1 MRRRSAGRVHD
12 RLWYLG
18 REESGVYLLEGDS
31 SSLIVSGGMSY
42 LAPMVFS
49 QLRAF
54 GIDEERIGKL
64 LILHAHFD
72 HVGLVPFF
80 RRRYPAL
87 EIIASKR
94 GWEILRMPKG
104 IDTIN
109 AFSRLVA
116 ERMGVT
122 GCLEGRDLEW
132 RDDVAGEAVSEGD
145 EIDLGGMTVRVIET
159 PGHSSCSLS
168 AYCPEIRALFPSD
181 GAGIPYEQAIIP
193 SGNSNFTQYQK
204 SLKKLEPLAV
214 EILCADHY
222 GYVTGPEAADY
233 ISRSID
239 AAAEKRALIEA
250 VYRRTRSVDETVK
263 ELVAEIYANHPA
275 YFLPPEIYAGVYRQ
289 TVRHVAG
296 ALEKQVYLNEKRERL
311 HAKG

>member
-31 SSLIVSGGMSY
+31 SSLILSGGMSY
-42 LAPMVFS
+42 LAPVVES
-49 QLRAF
+49 QLHAF
-54 GIDEERIGKL
+54 GVDEGKIRKL
-64 LILHAHFD
+64 MVLHAHFD

-80 RRRYPAL
+80 RRRYPDL
-87 EIIASKR
+87 EIFASAR

-104 IDTIN
+104 IETIN
-109 AFSRLVA
+109 AFSRVVA

-122 GCLEGRDLEW
+122 GCLEGRDLAW

-145 EIDLGGMTVRVIET
+145 IIDLGSMTVRIFET

-181 GAGIPYEQAIIP
+181 GGGIPYEEAIIP
-193 SGNSNFTQYQK
+193 SGNSNFTQYQQ
-204 SLKKLEPLAV
+204 SLEKMKPLDV
-214 EILCADHY
+214 EIFCADHY
-222 GYVTGPEAADY
+222 GYVTGPEAKTY
-233 ISRSID
+233 ISRSIT
-239 AAAEKRALIEA
+239 AASEKRALIEA
-250 VYRRTRSVDETVK
+250 VYRRTRSVEETVK
-263 ELVAEIYANHPA
+263 ELVNETYAKHPT
-275 YFLPPEIYAGVYRQ
+275 YFLPPEIYAGIYRQ

-296 ALEKQVYLNEKRERL
+296 ALEK
-311 HAKG
+311 KG

>member
-1 MRRRSAGRVHD
+1 MRRRNAGRVHD

-31 SSLIVSGGMSY
+31 CSMILSGGMSY
-42 LAPMVFS
+42 LAPMVLS
-49 QLRAF
+49 QLHAF
-54 GIDEERIGKL
+54 GIEEGRIGKL

-80 RRRYPAL
+80 RRRYPSL
-87 EIIASKR
+87 EIFASKR

-122 GCLEGRDLEW
+122 GCLEGQDLEW
-132 RDDVAGEAVSEGD
+132 RDDVAGETVSEGKI
-145 EIDLGGMTVRVIET
+145 IDLGGITVRIFET

-168 AYCPEIRALFPSD
+168 AYCPEILALFPSD
-181 GAGIPYEQAIIP
+181 GGGIPYMEAIIP
-193 SGNSNFTQYQK
+193 SGNSNFSQYQQ
-204 SLKKLEPLAV
+204 SLEKLEPLNV
-214 EILCADHY
+214 EIFCADHY
-222 GYVTGPEAADY
+222 GYVTGSEAKNY
-233 ISRSID
+233 ISRSITE
-239 AAAEKRALIEA
+239 ASEKRTLIEA
-250 VYRRTRSVDETVK
+250 VYRRTGSVDETVK
-263 ELVAEIYANHPA
+263 VLMAEVYAKYPA

-289 TVRHVAG
+289 MVRHIAG
-296 ALEKQVYLNEKRERL
+296 ALEKPLYLNEKIERL
-311 HAKG
+311 HAKS

>member
-1 MRRRSAGRVHD
+1 MRRRSVGRVHD

-31 SSLIVSGGMSY
+31 SSLILSGGMSY
-42 LAPMVFS
+42 LAPKVLS
-49 QLRAF
+49 QLHAF
-54 GIDEERIGKL
+54 GIDEERIEKI

-87 EIIASKR
+87 EIYASKR
-94 GWEILRMPKG
+94 AWEILRMPKG

-122 GCLEGRDLEW
+122 WCLEGRDLEW

-145 EIDLGGMTVRVIET
+145 KIDLGGITVRVLET

-193 SGNSNFTQYQK
+193 SGNSNFTQYQQ
-204 SLKKLEPLAV
+204 SLKKLETLAV

-222 GYVTGPEAADY
+222 GYVTGPEAATY
-233 ISRSID
+233 ISGSID

-263 ELVAEIYANHPA
+263 ELVAEIYVNHPA
-275 YFLPPEIYAGVYRQ
+275 YFLPPEIYAGIYRQ
-289 TVRHVAG
+289 TVRHIAG
-296 ALEKQVYLNEKRERL
+296 ALEKKVYLNEKKERL

>member
-42 LAPMVFS
+42 LAPMVLS

-54 GIDEERIGKL
+54 GIDERRIGKL

-87 EIIASKR
+87 EIFASKR

-145 EIDLGGMTVRVIET
+145 EIDLGSVTVRVIET

>member
-31 SSLIVSGGMSY
+31 SSMILSGGMSY
-42 LAPMVFS
+42 LAPAVES

-54 GIDEERIGKL
+54 GIDEGKIRKL

-80 RRRYPAL
+80 KRRYPDL
-87 EIIASKR
+87 EIFASAR

-104 IDTIN
+104 IETIN
-109 AFSRLVA
+109 AFSRVVA
-116 ERMGVT
+116 EKMGVT
-122 GCLEGRDLEW
+122 GCLEGRDLSW
-132 RDDVAGEAVSEGD
+132 RDDVSGSAVSEGD
-145 EIDLGGMTVRVIET
+145 IIDLGGMTVRIFET

-181 GAGIPYEQAIIP
+181 GGGIPYDETIIP
-193 SGNSNFTQYQK
+193 AGNSNYTQYQQ
-204 SLKKLEPLAV
+204 SLEKLKPLAV
-214 EILCADHY
+214 EIFCADHY
-222 GYVTGPEAADY
+222 GYVTGPEAGAY
-233 ISRSID
+233 ISRSI
-239 AAAEKRALIEA
+239 AEAGEKRAMIEM
-250 VYRRTRSVDETVK
+250 VYRRTCSVEETVN
-263 ELVAEIYANHPA
+263 ELVNEIYARHPD

-289 TVRHVAG
+289 TVRHIAG
-296 ALEKQVYLNEKRERL
+296 ALEKKD
-311 HAKG
+311 